1 MRENGPPFVA
11 LIIVVLA
18 ALAAAQLLLVALVL
32 VLAEIM
38 GSIVIPSLLVGA
50 FMLLLGVVV
59 YRLAL
64 RDSVREIHER
74 LGRNPCEP
82 GLPCGRADDRRHLGG
97 AFWQFFLP

>member
-1 MRENGPPFVA
+1 MRENGTHFAA

-64 RDSVREIHER
+64 RDSIREIHER
-74 LGRNPCEP
+74 LGVVYGFTKSVQSAVTLVVR
-82 GLPCGRADDRRHLGG
+82 LLLGER
-97 AFWQFFLP
+97 QR